1 MTGGGAAKMKRGFA
15 AVALAMAMAPA
26 MTLAQEVGVCD
37 WRSSAAS
44 IVEPWEEYSRTFS
57 DGKVRIA
64 LLDTLEPAA
73 TAVHVLILSP
83 PYDELGARQCRVLSH
98 HDASGFSNADFSTLD
113 ATYDPAVGLIFEIAV
128 EVMGAVGPEDRT
140 LRFTL
145 NQATGGIGASLQ

>member
-1 MTGGGAAKMKRGFA
+1 
-15 AVALAMAMAPA
+15 MA
-26 MTLAQEVGVCD
+26 LAQEVASCD

-64 LLDTLEPAA
+64 LMDTLEPAA
-73 TAVHVLILSP
+73 SAVHILILSP

-98 HDASGFSNADFSTLD
+98 HATSGFSNADFWTLD
-113 ATYDPAVGLIFEIAV
+113 PTYDPAVGLIFEIAV
-128 EVMGAVGPEDRT
+128 EIMGAIGPEDRT